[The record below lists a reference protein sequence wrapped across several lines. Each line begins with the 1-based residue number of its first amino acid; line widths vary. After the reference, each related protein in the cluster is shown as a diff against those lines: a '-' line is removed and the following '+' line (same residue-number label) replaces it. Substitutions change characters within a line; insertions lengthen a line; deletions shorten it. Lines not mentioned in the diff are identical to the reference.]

1 VAAEWSTCG
10 PPSILRAQST
20 PSEQDSY
27 TSFFAPFILVVALA
41 IKADSRRPVLYRC
54 RRVGSRGREFWMLK
68 FLNMHDRA
76 TGPALTVSEDTRL
89 TPVGRF
95 LARSKIDEIPEL
107 WRVLRGRTGLVGP
120 RPQDPGFR
128 RAPPDFDVILQAKP
142 GITGLSLTL
151 GEDPGPLSDA
161 LLHSAS
167 TSPEEPTRSWN

>member
-1 VAAEWSTCG
+1 MEHVRSSLDSALKRSVDVIGVGLLLVA
-10 PPSILRAQST
+10 
-20 PSEQDSY
+20 
-27 TSFFAPFILVVALA
+27 FAPFILVVALA
-41 IKADSRRPVLYRC
+41 IKADSHRPVVYRC

-68 FLNMHDRA
+68 FRKMHDRA

-107 WRVLRGRTGLVGP
+107 WKVLRGKDKSCGSAPSGS
-120 RPQDPGFR
+120 GIR

-142 GITGLSLTL
+142 GITDLSLTL
-151 GEDPGPLSDA
+151 GEDPGRLSDA
-161 LLHSAS
+161 LLHFAS